1 MFIQRLL
8 SAIILIP
15 IAVGAAYA
23 GGLWFFAL
31 IVLIASMAGYE
42 FFQMM
47 RLGGYK
53 PSCFWG
59 LVLIW
64 LLLVDAR
71 YPAWQLAGQP

>member
-42 FFQMM
+42 YYEGASS
-47 RLGGYK
+47 RVGWPRIG
-53 PSCFWG
+53 
-59 LVLIW
+59 
-64 LLLVDAR
+64 
-71 YPAWQLAGQP
+71 